1 MKSGGNPLVLVVKLL
16 SILILMSFET
26 GLSASANED
35 AHWQH
40 RTRLDS
46 PQRMLPLGIG
56 AAVAASQTGVIA
68 VGGGQD
74 SDIGLDAGAVAIW
87 NCTVNEVAMQES
99 ITHPK
104 EHRQSAFGKAL
115 AIDPAASVLCVG
127 APNEDGTGKDLG
139 KWPENFQM
147 GRVYLYMPQI
157 SGQDA
162 GQDAGQESSGAHW
175 KLRATLESPQP
186 NVGAHF
192 GSVVATDG
200 ARVVVG
206 SPDHNSVGFA
216 AGRADV
222 FVRRGDLWMHE
233 SELAIPIPIAGMRF
247 GTSIAIEAETI
258 VVGSPSFSGFGAG
271 SGRVDVFRLK
281 KDGWKHTG
289 RIEAPNPQSSAW
301 FGMSV
306 AISRDILAIGAP
318 RETPLQSQAFPDHA
332 GVVHLFKRNETQ
344 SEGEAWQAILALTS
358 PHPWCGKLQYRPEA
372 FGMSLSIRSGML
384 AVGASESCNPV
395 AAGEDHDEGEGSG
408 AVYLFHPAD
417 ADGISWQFGARVG
430 ARLTAPDAAFD
441 VHDGYRV
448 ALGCVQAGL
457 TQAGLTQ
464 AGISQAGISQAGAGS
479 ETRRAIPFL
488 VVGRAGN
495 PDMSPGPG
503 AAHVYWPYTN
513 LPQNILSPL
522 AKR

>member
-1 MKSGGNPLVLVVKLL
+1 MKSGIKRLDLPVKLL
-16 SILILMSFET
+16 SILAMMSFEMDL
-26 GLSASANED
+26 GARPNED
-35 AHWQH
+35 APWQH
-40 RTRLDS
+40 RTRLNA

-56 AAVAASQTGVIA
+56 AAVAASETGVIA

-74 SDIGLDAGAVAIW
+74 PDIGVDAGAVAIW
-87 NCTVNEVAMQES
+87 NCTVNEVVMQES

-104 EHRQSAFGKAL
+104 EHRQSAFGNAL
-115 AIDPAASVLCVG
+115 AIDPAARVLCIG
-127 APNEDGTGKDLG
+127 APNEDGTDKDLG

-147 GRVYLYMPQI
+147 GRVYLYMPQ
-157 SGQDA
+157 SAGHAGGQA
-162 GQDAGQESSGAHW
+162 SSGAHW
-175 KLRATLESPQP
+175 KLCATLESPQP

-206 SPDHNSVGFA
+206 SPNHNSVGFA
-216 AGRADV
+216 AGRVDV

-233 SELAIPIPIAGMRF
+233 SELAIPLPIAGMRF
-247 GTSIAIEAETI
+247 GTSLAIDAETI

-281 KDGWKHTG
+281 KDGWQHTG
-289 RIEAPNPQSSAW
+289 RIDAPNPQSSAW

-306 AISRDILAIGAP
+306 AISRDILAVGAP
-318 RETPLQSQAFPDHA
+318 RETPLKSQAFPDHA
-332 GVVHLFKRNETQ
+332 GVVHLFKRTETQ
-344 SEGEAWQAILALTS
+344 SEGEAWQAIFALTS
-358 PHPWCGKLQYRPEA
+358 PDPWCGKSQYRAEA
-372 FGMSLSIRSGML
+372 FGMSLSIRRGTL

-417 ADGISWQFGARVG
+417 VGGTSWDFGARVG

-441 VHDGYRV
+441 AHDGYRV
-448 ALGCVQAGL
+448 ALGCAQAGM
-457 TQAGLTQ
+457 T
-464 AGISQAGISQAGAGS
+464 QAGAGS
-479 ETRRAIPFL
+479 EIRRAIPFL

-503 AAHVYWPYTN
+503 AAHVYWPHAN